1 MKNRLFKQLGQGM
14 TEYII
19 IIALIAIA
27 AIGAFTFFGDGLK
40 GTIGVVTEELTGS
53 DSAATQVNKAGSEA
67 SGAANR
73 DMSDFTEGDK

>member
-1 MKNRLFKQLGQGM
+1 MYIMRNQFRQFGQGM

-40 GTIGVVTEELTGS
+40 TTVGNVTTELTGGDATVS
-53 DSAATQVNKAGSEA
+53 GQTLDSAQLG
-67 SGAANR
+67 R
-73 DMSDFTEGDK
+73 DMSDFNTTDK

>member
-1 MKNRLFKQLGQGM
+1 MRKQFKQLGQGM

-40 GTIGVVTEELTGS
+40 ETVGTVTEELTGKDSTITQS
-53 DSAATQVNKAGSEA
+53 DKGDERISTT
-67 SGAANR
+67 R
-73 DMSDFTEGDK
+73 DMGDFTESDK